1 MLIPALYKKGGGHE
15 TYSPGNLNTLE
26 KNMRSKIYLQSL
38 KCPRSRAI
46 EEKIYEY
53 LFAKFGLI
61 QNKSSIRYIKL

>member
-1 MLIPALYKKGGGHE
+1 MNIYPH
-15 TYSPGNLNTLE
+15 TLE
-26 KNMRSKIYLQSL
+26 KIYAQKIYLQNL

-61 QNKSSIRYIKL
+61 QNKSSMRYIKL